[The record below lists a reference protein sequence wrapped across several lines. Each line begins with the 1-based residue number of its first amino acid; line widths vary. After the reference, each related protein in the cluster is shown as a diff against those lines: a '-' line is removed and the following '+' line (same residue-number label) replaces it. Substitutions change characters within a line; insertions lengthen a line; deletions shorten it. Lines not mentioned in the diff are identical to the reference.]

1 MDNNI
6 LDKMDWE
13 ENEPFNADNEE
24 TSDNGVMMIKT
35 FNKEEEAQVCAAAL
49 KNEGIDAHVISST
62 TSGMTPFAY
71 GNIRLFVAE
80 SQEEEA
86 HKIIQRL
93 NAERE
98 VFSNPQ
104 DSAVHI
110 LAIIAIGLV
119 IISILLY
126 LAQKVFSSY

>member
-6 LDKMDWE
+6 LDRMDWD
-13 ENEPFNADNEE
+13 ENEHFNADNEE
-24 TSDNGVMMIKT
+24 TSDSGVIMIKT
-35 FNKEEEAQVCAAAL
+35 FNTEEEAQVCAAAL

-71 GNIRLFVAE
+71 GNIRLFVAV

-93 NAERE
+93 ATENA

-110 LAIIAIGLV
+110 LVIIAIGLV

-126 LAQKVFSSY
+126 LVQKVFSSY

>member
-24 TSDNGVMMIKT
+24 TSDSGVIMIKT
-35 FNKEEEAQVCAAAL
+35 FNTEEEAQVCAAAL

-71 GNIRLFVAE
+71 GNIRLFVAV

-86 HKIIQRL
+86 HKVIQRL
-93 NAERE
+93 DAESA
-98 VFSNPQ
+98 VFSNPR

-110 LAIIAIGLV
+110 FVIIAIGL
-119 IISILLY
+119 ILISILLY
-126 LAQKVFSSY
+126 LVQKVFSS

>member
-6 LDKMDWE
+6 LDKMYGE
-13 ENEPFNADNEE
+13 ENDHFHADNQEAID
-24 TSDNGVMMIKT
+24 SGVMMIKT
-35 FNKEEEAQVCAAAL
+35 FNTEEEAQVCAASL

-71 GNIRLFVAE
+71 GNIRLFVAV

-93 NAERE
+93 AAEKA

-110 LAIIAIGLV
+110 LVMIAIGLI
-119 IISILLY
+119 IISVLLY
-126 LAQKVFSSY
+126 LVQKFFSS